1 MFAYTY
7 IYLKYTDAYL
17 YTDSIYKFMLSYFSH
32 VQLFA
37 TLWTVA
43 HQAFHGI
50 LQAKI
55 LEWVAMLSSRG
66 SSWSKDQT
74 HVSCL
79 LHWQAGSLSLVPPG
93 KPNIYTY
100 MYINQSNDINYE
112 EKK

>member
-1 MFAYTY
+1 MFTYTY

-17 YTDSIYKFMLSYFSH
+17 HTYSIHKFMLSYFSH

-37 TLWTVA
+37 TPWTVA
-43 HQAFHGI
+43 HQAVHGI

-74 HVSCL
+74 HISCL
-79 LHWQAGSLSLVPPG
+79 LDWQAGSLSLVPPG
-93 KPNIYTY
+93 KPGIYTY
-100 MYINQSNDINYE
+100 MYIN
-112 EKK
+112 